1 MAHNNIL
8 RQQLEESHR
17 TNEALTNDLQKLTTD
32 WEHLRDDVIAKEDE
46 WKEEELVIHFT
57 LTKFSFETQSFFL
70 PVVLRHSMSITT
82 QNIIVS

>member
-1 MAHNNIL
+1 MSHNNIL

-46 WKEEELVIHFT
+46 WKEEELVIS
-57 LTKFSFETQSFFL
+57 LSN
-70 PVVLRHSMSITT
+70 MC
-82 QNIIVS
+82 VSAAGQLICCFKIAGIQ

>member
-1 MAHNNIL
+1 MSHNNIL

-46 WKEEELVIHFT
+46 WKEEELVNFHW
-57 LTKFSFETQSFFL
+57 SQFFYIFNFMRCL
-70 PVVLRHSMSITT
+70 LNFRHSMNITT
-82 QNIIVS
+82 RNTIVC

>member
-1 MAHNNIL
+1 MLRFWNESCEQLLAHNNIL

-46 WKEEELVIHFT
+46 WKEEELVSSGIQNLIQSRT
-57 LTKFSFETQSFFL
+57 LT
-70 PVVLRHSMSITT
+70 R
-82 QNIIVS
+82 

>member
-1 MAHNNIL
+1 MLRFWNESCEQLLSHNNIL

-46 WKEEELVIHFT
+46 WKEEELVSSGIQNLIQSRT
-57 LTKFSFETQSFFL
+57 LT
-70 PVVLRHSMSITT
+70 R
-82 QNIIVS
+82 

>member
-1 MAHNNIL
+1 MSHNNIL

-46 WKEEELVIHFT
+46 WKEEELVI
-57 LTKFSFETQSFFL
+57 FL
-70 PVVLRHSMSITT
+70 FLLISLNNFLIMD
-82 QNIIVS
+82 IVKL